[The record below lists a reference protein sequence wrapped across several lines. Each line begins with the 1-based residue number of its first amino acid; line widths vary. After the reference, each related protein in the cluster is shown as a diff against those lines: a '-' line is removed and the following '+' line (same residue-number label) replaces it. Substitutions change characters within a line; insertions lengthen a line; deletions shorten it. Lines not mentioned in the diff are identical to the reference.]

1 MCVAFVIDSIP
12 FYSTYNKNLLEQEE
26 GVYVQEFS
34 SPNDMINAVEAGNI
48 PDVVVMDTILPFMN
62 GPDLIE
68 KISKINNKIK
78 FLVVT
83 SDRRHIGEIK
93 HKHIPVMEKP
103 FLVSEFRK
111 TFRKVRANGIGC
123 VDDFY
128 RAYEEGSL

>member
-1 MCVAFVIDSIP
+1 MCVVHLLESIP
-12 FYSTYNKNLLEQEE
+12 FYSIYNKNLLEQEE
-26 GVYVQEFS
+26 GVHVQEFS
-34 SPNDMINAVEAGNI
+34 NPKDMLTAVEAGNI
-48 PDVVVMDTILPFMN
+48 PDVVVMDTILPFIN

-68 KISKINNKIK
+68 KVSKINNRIK

-111 TFRKVRANGIGC
+111 TFRKIRENGIGC

-128 RAYEEGSL
+128 VAHGEEER